1 MKEIQDDLTQMP
13 ENDSMSKPYVF
24 FINGMSCS
32 NCSGA
37 IERVVRANNES
48 ISILSFNA
56 DFTTADPKRTTILID
71 EPSDTS
77 EEARQVIWTKL
88 RSLIEDVGFKCED
101 YDYMPG
107 TIASASTTT
116 TETQEEVNPT
126 GFFENVLTLGQN
138 LLTSHWFLG
147 ALGCGTGI
155 AMLILFLT
163 TGGLP
168 LIAMLPLAG
177 ISTLLT
183 LVLGARSYYEAW
195 QKLIKTQTLTMDT
208 LFAVS
213 TISVLLVSIAS
224 FFVPWLP
231 MMFEA
236 GLLIYGFRH
245 IGIAIEETIK
255 EKISSARFQ
264 DRAPQKV
271 LLYSKTGSKDIE
283 LSEVKPNDMIIIS
296 PGEIIP
302 LDGYCEEN
310 SIIYNTIITGA
321 ILPRLFNK
329 GEKVLA
335 GMKVAEDAVPL
346 KIRVSRTAKESYL
359 ARLDKGI
366 ADSLVEKAPLEIKT
380 AQLLTYFIPTVIGLA
395 VLSGVIIG
403 IFFPPALAIQCAVS
417 VLVSAC
423 PCTLGLIIPLAVKT
437 GIHKGAEHGVQYKNA
452 KVLQEAEQ
460 IDAVVFDLNG
470 TLTTG
475 IPVVKK
481 WAVLDNT
488 GFSPDQFL
496 AHCAALESK
505 SAHPVGKAIHSFAM
519 KNSKETV
526 VASKPNDSHHSGIFG
541 QINNK
546 DYTIGSGS
554 LMRGIGV
561 SLTEVEQIENML
573 GLEAGDS
580 LVFLAREDKLIG
592 YMVIT
597 DPLRDDA
604 FQTVKALQE
613 MGKEVHLCTGA
624 DEATAQRY
632 AKALNIKNV
641 YANAVA
647 TSLDLND
654 RSKPVYINELQKK
667 GLKVAMVGDAA
678 NDAQAIAASD
688 FGIAVLSQNSD
699 ELTQQNA
706 SAIIQNGTL
715 LPIGSAFAISQQT
728 VSNINQNLLLSL
740 GYNLATVLV
749 AGGLLLALGFTL
761 NPGVGVLLM
770 VMQAC
775 CILLNVWRF
784 KEQSLPHLEGGV
796 SPEIKASEELSSY
809 QLMRQHT
816 PKFSCDLEIGC
827 CANETTEAQ
836 PNATPSLWNSL
847 VLPEQQ
853 APSVAQNMNPF
864 QAPC

>member
-1 MKEIQDDLTQMP
+1 
-13 ENDSMSKPYVF
+13 MSNPYVF

-32 NCSGA
+32 NCSGS

-48 ISILSFNA
+48 IRILSFNA
-56 DFTTADPKRTTILID
+56 DFTTADPKKTTIVVE
-71 EPSDTS
+71 EPPGTS
-77 EEARQVIWTKL
+77 EEIRQVTWTKL
-88 RSLIEDVGFKCED
+88 RSIIDDLGFRCED
-101 YDYMPG
+101 YEYTPR
-107 TIASASTTT
+107 AAPASTPKK
-116 TETQEEVNPT
+116 ETSEGENQPT
-126 GFFENVLTLGQN
+126 SFFENILSFGKN

-147 ALGCGTGI
+147 ALGCSTGI
-155 AMLILFLT
+155 AMLVLFLT

-168 LIAMLPLAG
+168 LLAMIPIAG
-177 ISTLLT
+177 ISTILT
-183 LVLGARSYYEAW
+183 LVLGARSYSEAW
-195 QKLIKTQTLTMDT
+195 QKLVKTQTLTMDT

-271 LLYSKTGSKDIE
+271 LLYSKTESKDIE
-283 LSEVKPNDMIIIS
+283 LSKVKANDIIIIS
-296 PGEIIP
+296 PGEMIP

-335 GMKVAEDAVPL
+335 GMKVAEDAGPL
-346 KIRVSRTAKESYL
+346 KIRVSRTDKESYL

-366 ADSLVEKAPLEIKT
+366 ADSLIEKAPLEVKT
-380 AQLLTYFIPTVIGLA
+380 AQLLAYFIPTVIGLA
-395 VLSGVIIG
+395 ILSGIIIG

-460 IDAVVFDLNG
+460 IDVVILDLNG

-475 IPVVKK
+475 VPEVKK
-481 WAVLDNT
+481 FAVLDDT
-488 GFSPDQFL
+488 GFSPKQFL

-505 SAHPVGKAIHSFAM
+505 SSHPVGKAIHAFAR
-519 KNSKETV
+519 KNSQITV
-526 VASKPNDSHHSGIFG
+526 TASKPNDAHHSGIFG

-546 DYTIGSGS
+546 DYTIGSRT
-554 LMRGIGV
+554 LMREIGI
-561 SLTEVEQIENML
+561 STAAIESQL
-573 GLEAGDS
+573 ELEAGDS
-580 LVFLAREDKLIG
+580 LIFLAQENKLIG
-592 YMVIT
+592 YMIIT

-604 FQTVKALQE
+604 LQTVKTLQN
-613 MGKEVHLCTGA
+613 MGKEVHLCSGSDDPTV
-624 DEATAQRY
+624 QRY
-632 AKALNIKNV
+632 AKVLGIKHT
-641 YANAVA
+641 YSDAVA
-647 TSLDLND
+647 TTLDLDD
-654 RSKPVYINELQKK
+654 RSKPAYIKAQQAR
-667 GLKVAMVGDAA
+667 GLRVAMVGDAA
-678 NDAQAIAASD
+678 NDAQALAASD

-715 LPIGSAFAISQQT
+715 LPIVSAFAISQQT

-770 VMQAC
+770 TIQAC

-784 KEQSLPHLEGGV
+784 KEQSLPHLEGELVTEAKKG
-796 SPEIKASEELSSY
+796 EELSSSY
-809 QLMRQHT
+809 QLMQQHT
-816 PKFSCDLEIGC
+816 PTFSCTSGMA
-827 CANETTEAQ
+827 CANETEV
-836 PNATPSLWNSL
+836 PYNGESSLWEPLALPKQEASINS
-847 VLPEQQ
+847 PTHC
-853 APSVAQNMNPF
+853 NMLI
-864 QAPC
+864 